1 MDLRYFIN
9 QCEAADE
16 LKRVTAEVDWNLEI
30 SHVSKLTEE
39 KKGPALLFE
48 NIKGYSSPVFTG
60 AFATTKR
67 LAIMLGLPHNYTMCE
82 SARAWMKKTITS
94 EGLIKANEVKD
105 GPVLENIISGDKVDL
120 NMFPVPKFFPLDGGR
135 YIGTMVFLVLRDPET
150 GETNLGT
157 YRMQML
163 DDKTCGV
170 QILPGK
176 RGERI
181 MKKYAKLG
189 KKMPAAAVIGCDP
202 LIFMAGTLMHKG
214 ANDFDMITGACYSY
228 NYSEGRY
235 QPNYALFAGVGSL
248 LLGLSL
254 MGLGVFAYR
263 RKLARR
269 TVDAL

>member
-9 QCEAADE
+9 QCEAANE
-16 LKRVTAEVDWNLEI
+16 LKRVAAEVDWNLEI

-67 LAIMLGLPHNYTMCE
+67 LAIMLGLPHHLTMCE

-135 YIGTMVFLVLRDPET
+135 YIGTMVFWCCATRKPA
-150 GETNLGT
+150 
-157 YRMQML
+157 R
-163 DDKTCGV
+163 
-170 QILPGK
+170 
-176 RGERI
+176 RI
-181 MKKYAKLG
+181 WAPTACRCSTTR
-189 KKMPAAAVIGCDP
+189 PAACRSCRAS
-202 LIFMAGTLMHKG
+202 A
-214 ANDFDMITGACYSY
+214 ASAS
-228 NYSEGRY
+228 
-235 QPNYALFAGVGSL
+235 
-248 LLGLSL
+248 
-254 MGLGVFAYR
+254 
-263 RKLARR
+263 
-269 TVDAL
+269 